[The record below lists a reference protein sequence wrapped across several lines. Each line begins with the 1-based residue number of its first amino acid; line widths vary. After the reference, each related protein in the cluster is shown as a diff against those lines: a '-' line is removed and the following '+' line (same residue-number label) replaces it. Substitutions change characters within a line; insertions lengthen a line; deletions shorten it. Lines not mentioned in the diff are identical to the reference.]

1 MRAEGHHLG
10 SLVVVLDPVLWDVM
24 RPVWGTSAVK
34 DMTGMMAE
42 LDEKGVGWV
51 VRVKGRSF
59 RPGP

>member
-1 MRAEGHHLG
+1 MLAEGHPLG
-10 SLVVVLDPVLWDVM
+10 ALVVVLDPVLWDVM

-51 VRVKGRSF
+51 VRVKG
-59 RPGP
+59 